1 MRGKTI
7 MGLFSNNEKAQLA
20 GRHIHDQ
27 AGAIAPQA
35 LRELAANARN
45 NGDSRNART
54 YTQRAERLERESGQR

>member
-1 MRGKTI
+1 
-7 MGLFSNNEKAQLA
+7 MGLFSNNEKSQFA
-20 GRHIHDQ
+20 GRHHHDQ

-45 NGDSRNART
+45 NGDSRNAPT

>member
-1 MRGKTI
+1 MPSSRGAT
-7 MGLFSNNEKAQLA
+7 S
-20 GRHIHDQ
+20 HDQ

-45 NGDSRNART
+45 NGDPRNART

>member
-20 GRHIHDQ
+20 GRHHHDQ
-27 AGAIAPQA
+27 AGAIVPQS
-35 LRELAANARN
+35 LRRLAAIARSH
-45 NGDSRNART
+45 GDSRNART

>member
-35 LRELAANARN
+35 LRAGTR
-45 NGDSRNART
+45 R
-54 YTQRAERLERESGQR
+54 QRPKPR